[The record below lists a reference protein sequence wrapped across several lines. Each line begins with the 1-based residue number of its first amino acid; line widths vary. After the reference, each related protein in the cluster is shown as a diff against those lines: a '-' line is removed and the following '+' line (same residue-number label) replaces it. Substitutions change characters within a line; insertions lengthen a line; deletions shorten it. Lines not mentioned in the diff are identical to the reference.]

1 MEIHYLDLDRLSGVI
16 SDVLFT
22 SHCGDQ
28 DGALEWELNAILDSF
43 PKGGILKR
51 IGPCHCKELRHT
63 GRNRVTA

>member
-51 IGPCHCKELRHT
+51 
-63 GRNRVTA
+63 NRSLSL